1 MADTMMA
8 RATGS
13 PDQAGA
19 GKWWILIL
27 LSVGVLIAYADRASL
42 SAALA
47 NKSFVHA
54 FAMNDIDR
62 GWLGSAIFWSYALL
76 QLPMGWTVDRYGVKW
91 PYAISFAL
99 WCLATAAAG
108 LSTSFAAL
116 FVMRFIVGGAEAAV
130 MPASYRWMREH
141 LPERH
146 MGSAIG
152 IFTVGNKIGTAIG
165 TPVAAWLIM
174 RYDWRWMFLLTG
186 GLGLVW
192 LVPWLACVRNDFPA
206 RADRAAAIARAATVP
221 FRNIIASPVVWGAVI
236 GNFCYN
242 YFTFYCMTWMP
253 AYLVEQR
260 GLSLGRSAIYTLF
273 SFAGIAVVTV
283 IAGWVADRMIE
294 RGSDAVRTRKA
305 FVVAGYAGGSTVLLG
320 AYATSLDWA
329 LFWNIFSLSCLGL
342 ASANNLALTK
352 VTLVPAP
359 AVGRV
364 VGVQHVAAGL
374 SGGVAASLS
383 GWLLHVSGSYTLPMM
398 AIVGFLAL
406 GALSTVIFLR
416 PEWSPK
422 VVGQQSPA

>member
-1 MADTMMA
+1 MADNK
-8 RATGS
+8 ATRTTRS
-13 PDQAGA
+13 LAQANPA
-19 GKWWILIL
+19 KWWILIL
-27 LSVGVLIAYADRASL
+27 LSLGVLIAYADRASL

-54 FAMNDIDR
+54 FAMNDVDR
-62 GWLGSAIFWSYALL
+62 GWLGSAIFWSYALM
-76 QLPMGWTVDRYGVKW
+76 QLPMGWAVDRYGVKW

-99 WCLATAAAG
+99 WCFATAAAG
-108 LSTSFAAL
+108 FTNSFAAL
-116 FVMRFIVGGAEAAV
+116 FMMRFIVGGAEAAV
-130 MPASYRWMREH
+130 MPASYRWMREN

-165 TPVAAWLIM
+165 APAAAWLIM

-192 LVPWLACVRNDFPA
+192 LAPWLVCVRNDFPA

-236 GNFCYN
+236 GNFCYS

-260 GLSLGRSAIYTLF
+260 GLSLEKSAIYTLF
-273 SFAGIAVVTV
+273 SFGGIAIVTV
-283 IAGWVADRMIE
+283 IAGWVADRLIE
-294 RGSDAVRTRKA
+294 RGADAVRTRKI

-320 AYATSLDWA
+320 AYAASLEWA

-364 VGVQHVAAGL
+364 VGVQHVAAGV

-383 GWLLHVSGSYTLPMM
+383 GWLLHVSGNYTLPMI

-406 GALSTVIFLR
+406 GALSTIILLR
-416 PEWSPK
+416 REWSPK
-422 VVGQQSPA
+422 LVAQ